1 MNKDIKPRPN
11 HEAYLEALR
20 RLTPGE
26 RMMKVFELNDFAREM
41 FMAGLR
47 HRHPGATEEE
57 LRLILIQQSEKWHNQ
72 NY

>member
-1 MNKDIKPRPN
+1 MRHDPKPRPN

-20 RLTPGE
+20 RMTPGE
-26 RMMKVFELNDFAREM
+26 RMMKVFELNDFVREM

-47 HRHPGATEEE
+47 HSYPNATEEE
-57 LRLILIQQSEKWHNQ
+57 LRQIFIKQSDKWHNQ